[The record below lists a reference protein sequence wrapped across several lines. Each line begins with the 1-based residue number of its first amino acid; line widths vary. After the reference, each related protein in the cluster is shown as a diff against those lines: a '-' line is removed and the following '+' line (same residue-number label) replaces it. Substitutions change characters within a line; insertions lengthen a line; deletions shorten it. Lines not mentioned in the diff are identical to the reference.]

1 MTHPDEIK
9 RLAAIKNV
17 VDTAELLLASRG
29 DFEKTMNLIV
39 ERALEISGADR
50 SCLIIKNKKD
60 ELIIKTGL
68 PAHAH
73 GIGETIAPGTGEAF
87 LRKVMGDESIV
98 LVTNPSEDRRV
109 AYMKELVTA
118 HNISSM
124 LFLPLF
130 SEGESIGILVFDWV
144 SGRKISKDVI
154 ENIKLLGRLASTAI
168 GMEYK
173 GRKDQERILQ
183 DEKLRVLG
191 EHSSQVAHIIRNS
204 LLVIGGFSGRLLKNL
219 SLESKYGRSKLE
231 SQFLNDLQEDIQT
244 IDDES
249 KKLERI
255 ANDVLT
261 FTTFKKPVL
270 ESYSI
275 NKFLEEELPRL
286 APAGP
291 RPVLRLSR
299 RLNGVKTAFDKGMLS
314 ACLADLVRYSVETSA
329 SRILIKTKLKPKQKE
344 VTISVITNGKPI
356 HPNMMKDIF
365 SPFVT
370 TEINGSGLGLANVQS
385 IINRHGGSI
394 SVLSGETTEFR
405 ITLPL
410 IKC

>member
-1 MTHPDEIK
+1 MTPPDEIR

-29 DFEKTMNLIV
+29 DFQKTMNLIV

-60 ELIIKTGL
+60 ELVIKTGL

-73 GIGETIAPGTGEAF
+73 GIGESIAPGTGEAF
-87 LRKVMGDESIV
+87 LRNVMSDESIV

-109 AYMKELVTA
+109 AYMKGLVTA
-118 HNISSM
+118 HKISSM
-124 LFLPLF
+124 LFLPLS
-130 SEGESIGILVFDWV
+130 SEGESIGVLVFDWV
-144 SGRKISKDVI
+144 EGRKISKNVI

-219 SLESKYGRSKLE
+219 ALESKYGSTRFE
-231 SQFLNDLQEDIQT
+231 NQFLDDLQEDIQT
-244 IDDES
+244 IDNES

-255 ANDVLT
+255 VNDILT
-261 FTTFKKPVL
+261 FTTLKKPVL

-275 NKFLEEELPRL
+275 NKFLEEELRRI
-286 APAGP
+286 APTDP

-299 RLNGVKTAFDKGMLS
+299 RLDGVRTAFDRSMLS
-314 ACLADLVRYSVETSA
+314 VCLADLIRYSVETSA

-344 VTISVITNGKPI
+344 VVISVITNGKPI

-385 IINRHGGSI
+385 IITRHGGSI

>member
-1 MTHPDEIK
+1 MTQPDEIR

-39 ERALEISGADR
+39 ESALEISGANR

-60 ELIIKTGL
+60 ELVIKTGL
-68 PAHAH
+68 PAHVH
-73 GIGETIAPGTGEAF
+73 GIGENITRDTGEAF

-109 AYMKELVTA
+109 AYMKGLVTA

-130 SEGESIGILVFDWV
+130 SEGESIGVLVFDWV
-144 SGRKISKDVI
+144 EGRKISKDVI

-219 SLESKYGRSKLE
+219 SIESKYGRSKFD
-231 SQFLNDLQEDIQT
+231 SQVLDTVQEDIQT
-244 IDDES
+244 IDSES

-255 ANDVLT
+255 VNDILT
-261 FTTFKKPVL
+261 FTTFKKPAL

-275 NKFLEEELPRL
+275 NKFLEEELPHI
-286 APAGP
+286 APTGP

-299 RLNGVKTAFDKGMLS
+299 RLNGVKTAFDRSMLS
-314 ACLADLVRYSVETSA
+314 VCLADLVRYSVETSS

-385 IINRHGGSI
+385 IVTRHGGSI
-394 SVLSGETTEFR
+394 SVLSGDTTEFR

-410 IKC
+410 TKY

>member
-1 MTHPDEIK
+1 MTPPDEIR

-17 VDTAELLLASRG
+17 VETAELLLASRG
-29 DFEKTMNLIV
+29 DFQKTMNLIV

-50 SCLIIKNKKD
+50 SCLIIKNKKG
-60 ELIIKTGL
+60 ELVIKTGL
-68 PAHAH
+68 PAHVH
-73 GIGETIAPGTGEAF
+73 GIGESITPATGEAF
-87 LRKVMGDESIV
+87 LRNVMGDESIA

-109 AYMKELVTA
+109 AYMKGLVTA
-118 HNISSM
+118 HKISAM
-124 LFLPLF
+124 LFLPL
-130 SEGESIGILVFDWV
+130 SLEGESIGVLVFDWV
-144 SGRKISKDVI
+144 EGKKISKDVI

-173 GRKDQERILQ
+173 GRRDQERILE
-183 DEKLRVLG
+183 DERLRVLG

-219 SLESKYGRSKLE
+219 TLESKYGSTSFDSE
-231 SQFLNDLQEDIQT
+231 FLDDLHEDIQT
-244 IDDES
+244 IDNES

-255 ANDVLT
+255 VNDILT
-261 FTTFKKPVL
+261 FTALRKPVL

-275 NKFLEEELPRL
+275 NKFLEEELGRI

-299 RLNGVKTAFDKGMLS
+299 RLDGVKTTFDRSMLS
-314 ACLADLVRYSVETSA
+314 VCLTDLIRYSVETEA
-329 SRILIKTKLKPKQKE
+329 SKILIKTKLKPKQRE

-410 IKC
+410 IKI

>member
-1 MTHPDEIK
+1 MTRPDEIK

-29 DFEKTMNLIV
+29 DFQKTMNLIV

-60 ELIIKTGL
+60 ELVIKTGL

-73 GIGETIAPGTGEAF
+73 GIGENITPGTGEAF
-87 LRKVMGDESIV
+87 LRNVMGDESIV
-98 LVTNPSEDRRV
+98 LVTNPPEDRRV
-109 AYMKELVTA
+109 AYMKGLVTT
-118 HNISSM
+118 HKISSM

-130 SEGESIGILVFDWV
+130 SEGESIGVLVFDWV
-144 SGRKISKDVI
+144 EGKKISKDVI

-168 GMEYK
+168 WMEYK
-173 GRKDQERILQ
+173 GRKDQEKILQ

-219 SLESKYGRSKLE
+219 SPESKYGRSE
-231 SQFLNDLQEDIQT
+231 FDSQVLDDLQEDIQT
-244 IDDES
+244 IDNES

-255 ANDVLT
+255 VNDILT

-275 NKFLEEELPRL
+275 NKFLEEELPRI
-286 APAGP
+286 APTGP

-299 RLNGVKTAFDKGMLS
+299 RLNGVKTAFDKSMLS
-314 ACLADLVRYSVETSA
+314 VCLADLIRYSVETSA

-344 VTISVITNGKPI
+344 VTISLITNGKPI

-385 IINRHGGSI
+385 IITRHGGSI